1 MAISCL
7 ASCDKVGTAINH
19 GYDFLNEEDSDD
31 SSEDEN
37 VSESEDVSFHDI
49 SFALPEGYKLD
60 ESISNDDAVYYKV
73 FDDEGSLDKMVYVLY
88 EEGSPDESIL
98 ADEYAEQYCQDIT
111 SGENTYDYSGY
122 RVIDIDT
129 DLSAINCN
137 YKVDENDKTYDNS
150 LVAFNDSDGHIY
162 SICSACADGDS
173 DELLSTVIDT
183 LEYNFEVWQRDCNLK
198 LNVDYEESNLL
209 NDYDV
214 EIYLDENE
222 IGTITQGS
230 TFEDDVTVQ
239 KGVHNLIFYRSDN
252 HDVSTIKE
260 INLEEL
266 DEELSYSIKATIQS
280 IEIEDYSEEIA
291 DDNKANEG
299 TDQSEI
305 ENNEPE
311 KSDFIL
317 TVKYESNLFLNK
329 YDVDI
334 YVGDEKIGSVAQGNT
349 FKKTVSFQSGQKDM
363 IFCKHG
369 NKKVCG
375 KVSVDLSE
383 GRIYSCSI
391 KAGSKEIEVKNTK
404 TETIAE
410 FNRRKEEAEAKER
423 EEAERKAEE
432 ERKAAEEKEA
442 RTVFTGK
449 ISDCIREKVTSAEKI
464 ADKYDYSVRLFN
476 LDRDKITKKY
486 SKFSKA
492 KRKTFRVYKIG
503 KINHDKKYVNLIIGS
518 LSRLAKEEKSKFS
531 SMKKDPLDYAYD
543 QAKEDGYK
551 LIVKNRDGKRID
563 NKSGFKKKNYVFMSV
578 SKVNY
583 DKEQIVVNADTKKHV
598 AQLEAIARKK
608 AEEAE
613 RKRKEEAA
621 RKKKEKKEREKQ
633 AWLNATVIR
642 TKTGKCYHESWCTTL
657 RSRIPISRRNARAIG
672 LRPCSVCDPDYGH
685 YDW

>member
-1 MAISCL
+1 MTISCL

-31 SSEDEN
+31 NSEGEDLSEPDEA
-37 VSESEDVSFHDI
+37 SFHDI
-49 SFALPEGYKLD
+49 SFVLPEGYKLD
-60 ESISNDDAVYYKV
+60 EGISNDEAVYYKV
-73 FDDEGSLDKMVYVLY
+73 FDEDGSLDKMIYVLY

-111 SGENTYDYSGY
+111 SGENTYNYSGY

-129 DLSAINCN
+129 DLSAINCTF
-137 YKVDENDKTYDNS
+137 KVDENERTYDNS
-150 LVAFNDSDGHIY
+150 LIAFNDSDGHLY

-173 DELLSTVIDT
+173 DELLSNVIDT

-214 EIYLDENE
+214 EIYLDEKE

-230 TFEDDVTVQ
+230 TFEDVVTIQ

-252 HDVSTIKE
+252 HDVSATKE
-260 INLEEL
+260 ISLEEL
-266 DEELSYSIKATIQS
+266 DEDLSYSIKATIQS
-280 IEIEDYSEEIA
+280 IEIEDHSEEIA
-291 DDNKANEG
+291 DDNTADEG

-311 KSDFIL
+311 KSDLIL
-317 TVKYESNLFLNK
+317 TVKYESNLFFNK

-334 YVGDEKIGSVAQGNT
+334 YVGNEKIGSVAQGNT
-349 FKKTVSFQSGQKDM
+349 FKKTVSFHSGQKDM
-363 IFCKHG
+363 IICKHG
-369 NKKVCG
+369 NKKVYG

-391 KAGSKEIEVKNTK
+391 KANSKKIEIKDIK

-410 FNRRKEEAEAKER
+410 VNRRKEEEEARKR

-442 RTVFTGK
+442 RAKFASKISACVRGK
-449 ISDCIREKVTSAEKI
+449 ITSADKI
-464 ADKYDYSVRLFN
+464 AEKYDYSVRLFN
-476 LDRDKITKKY
+476 LDRDKITKKFR
-486 SKFSKA
+486 KFSKA

-518 LSRLAKEEKSKFS
+518 LSRLATEEKSNFS
-531 SMKKDPLDYAYD
+531 WLKKDPLDYAYD
-543 QAKEDGYK
+543 QAKEDGYT

-583 DKEQIVVNADTKKHV
+583 DKKQIVVKADTKKHV

-621 RKKKEKKEREKQ
+621 RKKAAKKKKAEEE
-633 AWLNATVIR
+633 WLNEYVFVTN
-642 TKTGKCYHESWCTTL
+642 TGRCYHYEGCSYARRGRLVKRRYAREVLRLDACTKCCPD
-657 RSRIPISRRNARAIG
+657 RY
-672 LRPCSVCDPDYGH
+672 RP
-685 YDW
+685 